1 MARAWTSAASRV
13 AAAPSARGSPGRA
26 SRRPRERAQALVGA
40 FPRHGEAGIVNPI
53 ALDTLHLS
61 GYPTQGLRSKSWG
74 EFARPGAPAI
84 DFVIT
89 VCDAAAAE
97 ACPVFPG
104 KPVAAHWGVPDP
116 AAVKDGPEARR
127 RAFAATLDVL
137 RRRVQHLTGLPF
149 DSVDARALG
158 HALREIGTL

>member
-1 MARAWTSAASRV
+1 M
-13 AAAPSARGSPGRA
+13 SARRPWSVLFLCTANSARSIMAESLLTALGAPRFRAFSAGSHP
-26 SRRPRERAQALVGA
+26 
-40 FPRHGEAGIVNPI
+40 AGIVNPI